1 MSTEEPSHRSS
12 HRKRASLRIGESN
25 TSPETR
31 HPHGTR
37 IFMSELE
44 DDTAILTGSR
54 ARRRVATR
62 IRLIALV
69 RSLGFPHL
77 YSCVFTRNRNA
88 ITVD

>member
-54 ARRRVATR
+54 ARRRRVATR
-62 IRLIALV
+62 IRYTLPILLIASFNPLL
-69 RSLGFPHL
+69 R
-77 YSCVFTRNRNA
+77 Y
-88 ITVD
+88 